1 MFTQRV
7 ALFDQYGIG
16 NYKDLL
22 IQYQS
27 CIRSARPKQ
36 TIHTKFVYHELANR
50 SVLNFEVSFLFQSL
64 ASCFKAFINFS
75 E

>member
-7 ALFDQYGIG
+7 ALFNQYGIG
-16 NYKDLL
+16 NYRDLL

-36 TIHTKFVYHELANR
+36 KQSTLNFVYVELANGND
-50 SVLNFEVSFLFQSL
+50 LEF
-64 ASCFKAFINFS
+64 
-75 E
+75 

>member
-7 ALFDQYGIG
+7 ALFNQYGIG
-16 NYKDLL
+16 NYRDLL

-36 TIHTKFVYHELANR
+36 KQSTLNFVYVELANGNDLEFWGLD
-50 SVLNFEVSFLFQSL
+50 SVSIISILFQN
-64 ASCFKAFINFS
+64 IHQI
-75 E
+75 